1 MVTARRKSY
10 DGVRSTYSVSQC
22 HGLCEITEKANM
34 GFESDR
40 GNASKLASCA
50 VRDGSM
56 IAEIRIVLGVVV
68 LGNAYAI

>member
-1 MVTARRKSY
+1 
-10 DGVRSTYSVSQC
+10 
-22 HGLCEITEKANM
+22 M